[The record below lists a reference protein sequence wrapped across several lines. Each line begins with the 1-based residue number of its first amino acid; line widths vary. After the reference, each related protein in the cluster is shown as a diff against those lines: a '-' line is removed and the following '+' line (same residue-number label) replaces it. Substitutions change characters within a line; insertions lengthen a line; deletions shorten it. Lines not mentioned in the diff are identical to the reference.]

1 MGGNEELQEGDV
13 SFLEQT
19 EIDSIL
25 GLQKSRDEEKA
36 GLHLLLESSKVGFQ
50 RLPGLE
56 ATYER
61 FVRLASSSLRHFSAE
76 NVEINFDNLN
86 PTRFG
91 DYLNSVALPAMVAIF
106 KAEEWEGFGLVNV
119 SSQLIYSLMDVLLGG
134 RRSAQVRVE
143 GRAYSVI
150 EINII
155 ERLISVILENLA
167 IAFGP
172 FSAVNFHYERM
183 ETNPRFA
190 SVALPTNATTVAR
203 FHVDIEDR
211 TGSFEIVLPYS
222 TLEPIRPQLS
232 QLFMGEN
239 FGDDTNWSRHFT
251 HVLKRSN
258 IEIEAVLHEKNF
270 AMDEVMQWQLGSVI
284 DFDVPLDQLVTI
296 RSAKTSIYQGLMGEK
311 EGHMAIKL
319 LRRLDNASADED
331 MK

>member
-1 MGGNEELQEGDV
+1 MGGRDHLEDRS

-25 GLQKSRDEEKA
+25 GIETADVEDKT
-36 GLHLLLESSKVGFQ
+36 GLALLLESSKVGLQ

-61 FVRLASSSLRHFSAE
+61 FVRLATSSLRHFSAE
-76 NVEINFDNLN
+76 NVEINFDVQHPL
-86 PTRFG
+86 RFG
-91 DYLNSVALPAMVAIF
+91 DYLNSVPLPAMVAIF
-106 KAEEWEGFGLVNV
+106 KAEEWEGYGLVTV
-119 SSQLIYSLMDVLLGG
+119 SSQLIYSMLDVLLGG
-134 RRSAQVRVE
+134 RRSPQIRVE

-150 EINII
+150 EINIV
-155 ERLISVILENLA
+155 ERLISMILENLA

-190 SVALPTNATTVAR
+190 SVALPTNTTTLAR
-203 FHVDIEDR
+203 FYVDIEDR
-211 TGSFEIVLPYS
+211 TGQFEIVLPYS

-251 HVLKRSN
+251 GVIKNSSV
-258 IEIEAVLHEKNF
+258 EIEAVFDEKEVP
-270 AMDEVMQWQLGSVI
+270 MDDVMSWEVGSIIEFEKKI
-284 DFDVPLDQLVTI
+284 DDMATV
-296 RSAKTSIYQGLMGEK
+296 RSSKEPIYRGIMGEK
-311 EGHMAIKL
+311 EGHVAIKIVSQIE
-319 LRRLDNASADED
+319 NKAEEE
-331 MK
+331 

>member
-1 MGGNEELQEGDV
+1 MGGNEDLNEGDV
-13 SFLEQT
+13 SFLEQG

-25 GLQKSRDEEKA
+25 GLQKSQGEQKS

-76 NVEINFDNLN
+76 NVEINFDHLV

-106 KAEEWEGFGLVNV
+106 KAEEWEGFGLINV
-119 SSQLIYSLMDVLLGG
+119 SSQLIYSVMDVLLGG
-134 RRSAQVRVE
+134 RRSTQVRVE

-155 ERLISVILENLA
+155 ERLISIILENLA

-203 FHVDIEDR
+203 FNVDIEDR

-222 TLEPIRPQLS
+222 TLEPIRQQLS

-251 HVLKRSN
+251 NVLKHSN
-258 IEIEAVLHEKNF
+258 IEIEAVLHERSF
-270 AMDEVMQWQLGSVI
+270 SMDEIMTWDIGSVI
-284 DFDVPLDQLVTI
+284 DFDVPADQLVTI
-296 RSAKTSIYQGLMGEK
+296 RSGRVQVYKGVMGEK
-311 EGHMAIKL
+311 NGHVAIKL
-319 LRRLDNASADED
+319 LRRTESKIGDD
-331 MK
+331 

>member
-1 MGGNEELQEGDV
+1 MGGNEEVEEGDV
-13 SFLEQT
+13 SFLEQG

-25 GLQKSRDEEKA
+25 GLQQAEGEEKS

-91 DYLNSVALPAMVAIF
+91 AYLNSVALPAMVAIF
-106 KAEEWEGFGLVNV
+106 KAEEWEGFGLINV
-119 SSQLIYSLMDVLLGG
+119 SSQLIYSVMDVLLGG
-134 RRSAQVRVE
+134 RRSSQVRVE

-211 TGSFEIVLPYS
+211 TGSFEIVIPYS

-251 HVLKRSN
+251 NVLKYSN
-258 IEIEAVLHEKNF
+258 VEIEAVLHERNF
-270 AMDEVMQWQLGSVI
+270 SMNDIMTWGIGSVI
-284 DFDVPLDQLVTI
+284 DFDVPADQLVTI
-296 RSAKTSIYQGLMGEK
+296 RSGKTKIYRGMMGEK
-311 EGHMAIKL
+311 DGHVAVKL
-319 LRRLDNASADED
+319 MRRLESNSGEE
-331 MK
+331 

>member
-1 MGGNEELQEGDV
+1 MGGNEDLEDA

-25 GLQKSRDEEKA
+25 GIQKVDDEDKV
-36 GLHLLLESSKVGFQ
+36 GLALLLESSKVGFQ

-61 FVRLASSSLRHFSAE
+61 FVRLVTSSLRHFSAE
-76 NVEINFDNLN
+76 NVEINFDTLN
-86 PTRFG
+86 PLRFG
-91 DYLNSVALPAMVAIF
+91 DYLNSVPLPAMVAIF
-106 KAEEWEGFGLVNV
+106 KAEEWEGFGIITV
-119 SSQLIYSLMDVLLGG
+119 SSQLIYSLLDVLLGG
-134 RRSAQVRVE
+134 RRSSQIRVE

-150 EINII
+150 EINIV

-172 FSAVNFHYERM
+172 FSAVNFQYERM

-222 TLEPIRPQLS
+222 TLEPIRSQLS

-251 HVLKRSN
+251 GVIKGSH
-258 IEIEAVLHEKNF
+258 IEIEAVLHEMEVS
-270 AMDEVMQWQLGSVI
+270 MDEVVNWEVGSIIDLEIPPDKLVI
-284 DFDVPLDQLVTI
+284 V
-296 RSAKTSIYQGLMGEK
+296 RSAKTAIYEGLIGEIK
-311 EGHMAIKL
+311 GHVAVKL
-319 LRRLDNASADED
+319 VSQVEEKIEDE
-331 MK
+331 